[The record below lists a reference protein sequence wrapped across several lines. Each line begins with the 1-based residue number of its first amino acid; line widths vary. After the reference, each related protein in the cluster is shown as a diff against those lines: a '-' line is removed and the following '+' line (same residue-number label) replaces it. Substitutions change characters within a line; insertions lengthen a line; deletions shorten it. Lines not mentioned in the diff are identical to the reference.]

1 MWASQGVLVVKNPP
15 ADAGDV
21 RHVGS
26 IPGLGRSPG
35 GGHGNPRQY
44 SWLEDPMD
52 RGAQWALV
60 HRVSKD
66 WDPTEATLHSHVHL
80 ECIAR
85 SWNRCAP
92 CCESRSV
99 VSDSLWP
106 HGLYSPWNSLGQNT
120 GVGGFPSPGDLP
132 SPGIEPRSPTLQA
145 DSLPSEPQGKSL
157 A

>member
-1 MWASQGVLVVKNPP
+1 MGVPGMWASQGVLVVKNPP

-66 WDPTEATLHSHVHL
+66 WDPTEATLHSHMHL

-99 VSDSLWP
+99 VSDSL
-106 HGLYSPWNSLGQNT
+106 
-120 GVGGFPSPGDLP
+120 
-132 SPGIEPRSPTLQA
+132 
-145 DSLPSEPQGKSL
+145 
-157 A
+157 

>member
-1 MWASQGVLVVKNPP
+1 MGVPGMWASQGALVVKNPP

-21 RHVGS
+21 RDVGS

-66 WDPTEATLHSHVHL
+66 WDPTKTTLHSHMHL
-80 ECIAR
+80 ESIAR
-85 SWNRCAP
+85 S
-92 CCESRSV
+92 
-99 VSDSLWP
+99 
-106 HGLYSPWNSLGQNT
+106 
-120 GVGGFPSPGDLP
+120 
-132 SPGIEPRSPTLQA
+132 
-145 DSLPSEPQGKSL
+145 
-157 A
+157 